1 MKLHYSIASPFV
13 RKVMVTAV
21 ECGVDQKLTLLP
33 TNPHQ
38 STPEL
43 IAANPFSKIPALEL
57 DNGEVIYESLLIC
70 EYFDEMAGGGIV
82 FPKSRAQ
89 RLPMLRRHALGN
101 GLMETSVLRRVE
113 SLRGKDADRDKN
125 IARQEAITQ
134 RALALL
140 ENMAPALD
148 NTLDLGNLSFVVA
161 LDYLDFRFP
170 GDAWRQG
177 RPALAAW
184 HERYSQRPS
193 LRSTVPTEPK

>member
-1 MKLHYSIASPFV
+1 
-13 RKVMVTAV
+13 
-21 ECGVDQKLTLLP
+21 
-33 TNPHQ
+33 
-38 STPEL
+38 
-43 IAANPFSKIPALEL
+43 
-57 DNGEVIYESLLIC
+57 
-70 EYFDEMAGGGIV
+70 
-82 FPKSRAQ
+82 
-89 RLPMLRRHALGN
+89 
-101 GLMETSVLRRVE
+101 VLRRVE
-113 SLRGKDADRDKN
+113 SVRGKDADRDKN

>member
-13 RKVMVTAV
+13 RKVMVTAI

-43 IAANPFSKIPALEL
+43 IAANPFSKIPALEF

-113 SLRGKDADRDKN
+113 SVRGKDADRDKN
-125 IARQEAITQ
+125 ISRQEAITQ

-148 NTLDLGNLSFVVA
+148 DTLDLGNLSFVVA

>member
-113 SLRGKDADRDKN
+113 SVRGKDADRDKN

>member
-1 MKLHYSIASPFV
+1 
-13 RKVMVTAV
+13 TAV

-113 SLRGKDADRDKN
+113 SVRGKDADRDKN

>member
-13 RKVMVTAV
+13 RKVMVKAI
-21 ECGVDQKLTLLP
+21 ECGIDRKLTLLP

-43 IAANPFSKIPALEL
+43 IAANPFSKIPALEF

-113 SLRGKDADRDKN
+113 SVRGKDADRDKN

-148 NTLDLGNLSFVVA
+148 DTLDLGNLSFVVA